1 MRSGVAI
8 RSALSRHWKKKYS
21 FLPRSCFGSKFILP
35 SSFQCHIPTGVFPWA
50 VSIVVVRFQSFKKET
65 LVRNTFLKN
74 KGRISNYY
82 YSFHIKYPWQIPAH
96 SALPGLSRTVQPA
109 RLTHYTRARQKGAS
123 RSGTG
128 QRGHRWGRSHTG
140 SDLQYPWTRLS
151 GSPQRGTPS
160 STLHSG
166 IPKYGFQVGIYGRAF
181 LLPGQRQVTS
191 QGSLLLFQWNGAG
204 KATFPQRRSMNKVFL
219 IADVSKE

>member
-82 YSFHIKYPWQIPAH
+82 YPSHIKYPWQVPAH
-96 SALPGLSRTVQPA
+96 SALPGLSRTVWLQDWHT
-109 RLTHYTRARQKGAS
+109 LARQKGARS
-123 RSGTG
+123 SGTG
-128 QRGHRWGRSHTG
+128 QRGHRWDRSHTG
-140 SDLQYPWTRLS
+140 SDLQYPWTWLS

-160 STLHSG
+160 STLHLG
-166 IPKYGFQVGIYGRAF
+166 IPKYGFQLGIYGLSF
-181 LLPGQRQVTS
+181 LLPGPEAGSQSGIIVTLPVKRCWK
-191 QGSLLLFQWNGAG
+191 GNL
-204 KATFPQRRSMNKVFL
+204 PPE
-219 IADVSKE
+219 KEYEYCFSSRWCF